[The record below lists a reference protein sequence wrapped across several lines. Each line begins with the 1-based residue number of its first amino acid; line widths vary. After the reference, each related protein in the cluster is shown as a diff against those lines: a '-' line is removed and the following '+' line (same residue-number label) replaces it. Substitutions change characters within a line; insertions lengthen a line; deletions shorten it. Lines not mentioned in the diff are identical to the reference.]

1 MLKGFARGN
10 QWGGNE
16 RTLAGEENWKIIY
29 IYLYIYNI
37 SISISISISIDIDI
51 DIYLTIMN
59 P

>member
-37 SISISISISIDIDI
+37 SISISISISIDIY
-51 DIYLTIMN
+51 IYLTIMN